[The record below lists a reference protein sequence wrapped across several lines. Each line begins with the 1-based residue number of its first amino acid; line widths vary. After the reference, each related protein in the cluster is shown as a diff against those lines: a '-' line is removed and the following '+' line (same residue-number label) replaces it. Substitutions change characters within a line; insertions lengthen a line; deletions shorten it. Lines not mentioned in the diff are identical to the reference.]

1 MPRGYAQ
8 SARPVLDEYGFN
20 PDGLWQVPNV
30 AYESRN
36 AAAAEAGRSTM
47 LTEEMVRSIEGDRR
61 RDIDA
66 GLRRHQWLPS
76 RRAAPRVPRWVRA
89 AAALAGSA
97 LGG

>member
-1 MPRGYAQ
+1 
-8 SARPVLDEYGFN
+8 
-20 PDGLWQVPNV
+20 
-30 AYESRN
+30 
-36 AAAAEAGRSTM
+36 M

-97 LGG
+97 LGGNR